1 MEEFEKP
8 IENIFSDEQE
18 RKLGELMEIIRPL
31 YFSMADSNIAYEFSD
46 GVGRLEK
53 SLKAQGFEPEKYLLW
68 SLITTGS
75 LTNSE
80 ANQEFDTPD
89 QQIEDFIRAF
99 KTPEHFEQ
107 AA

>member
-1 MEEFEKP
+1 MEDFEQPK
-8 IENIFSDEQE
+8 ENIFSDEQE

-31 YFSMADSNIAYEFSD
+31 YFSITDSNIAYEFSD
-46 GVGRLEK
+46 GIGKLER
-53 SLKAQGFEPEKYLLW
+53 SLRFQGFEPKKYLLW
-68 SLITTGS
+68 SLITTGN

-89 QQIEDFIRAF
+89 QQIEDFIRTF
-99 KTPEHFEQ
+99 RIPEHFEQ